1 MRLSTAGMHASALAG
16 MAERSAD
23 LVRTQGQIA
32 TGKRIQTPADDP
44 AGSVRA
50 LELDRGL
57 AESQQFARN
66 ADVATSRLSLEEQTL
81 TDAANLLQRV
91 RELAVQGNNATIDQN
106 ARQALASEL
115 QVRFNELVDIGNR
128 RDANGEYLFSGYS
141 TQTKPF
147 AQSGNSVTY
156 AGDQGVRVLQTSP
169 TQRIPDGHSG
179 FEVFQNIAEGN
190 GTFVTG
196 ANIANNGGAVIDGG
210 SVTNPALWVPDTY
223 SLNFTSASAW
233 EVRNSSNALV
243 ASGAYAGN
251 GTINFNGVQVTLTGQ
266 PATGDR
272 FSIRPSD
279 TQDMFATVANALS
292 TLQRATVTAAD
303 RAQFATAM
311 GATLTQIDRGLDH
324 VSSVRADI
332 GARLIT
338 LDDSQTNRDDR
349 DIELQKELSN
359 LRDLDYA
366 KAITQLNLQQMGLQ
380 AAQASYSRIAQLS
393 LFDYLR

>member
-1 MRLSTAGMHASALAG
+1 MRLSTAGMHAAALAG
-16 MAERSAD
+16 IAERNNA
-23 LVRTQGQIA
+23 LVRTQAQIS

-44 AGSVRA
+44 SGAVRA

-57 AESQQFARN
+57 AESAQFARN
-66 ADVATSRLSLEEQTL
+66 SDVAANRLSLEEQTL
-81 TDAANLLQRV
+81 ADTANLLQRV

-147 AQSGNSVTY
+147 AQSGNNVAY

-179 FEVFQNIAEGN
+179 FEVFQNIVEGN
-190 GTFVTG
+190 GTFVTAAAP
-196 ANIANNGGAVIDGG
+196 ANSGSAVIDGG

-223 SLNFTSASAW
+223 SLNFTGANAW
-233 EVRNSSNALV
+233 EVRNSANALV
-243 ASGAYAGN
+243 ASGAYTNN

-266 PATGDR
+266 PVAGDQ
-272 FSIRPSD
+272 FTVRPSD
-279 TQDMFATVANALS
+279 TQDMFKTVGNVLS
-292 TLQRATVTAAD
+292 ALQRNTVTDAD

-311 GATLTQIDRGLDH
+311 GTAITQIDRSLDH
-324 VSSVRADI
+324 LGGIRADV
-332 GARLIT
+332 GARLTT
-338 LDDSQTNRDDR
+338 LDDTQTNRDDR
-349 DIELQKELSN
+349 DLELTKELSN

-366 KAITQLNLQQMGLQ
+366 KAITQLNIQQVGLQ
-380 AAQASYSRIAQLS
+380 AAQASYARIAQLS